1 MKRLK
6 LAAIA
11 SATIITMGATSTL
24 QAQSRWDLA
33 TGYGDGVHHTINI
46 VQFADDVREATNG
59 ELDIVV
65 HSGASLFPQG
75 EIHRAVRTGQA
86 QAGEILMAGLGNE
99 SPLFEIDNI
108 PFLAS
113 DWDSARV
120 LWDVTRSDVEGYLAD
135 EGLRLL
141 FAVPWPPQG
150 FYTQEAIGDT
160 GDLSG
165 VRMRAYSPMTTE
177 LAVQFDAEPTTV
189 QTPEIPQAF
198 STGMISAMVTS
209 PSTGVSSQAW
219 DFVDHYT
226 DVQAWIPKNMIFV
239 NERAFQRLSD
249 AHQKAVLEMAAAAE
263 TRGWDMAINETQTA
277 TERLSEEGIAV
288 NEPTAELRSSL
299 ELIGQEMAAQWASK
313 AGSAGQDL
321 LQEFYSQ

>member
-1 MKRLK
+1 MKRLN
-6 LAAIA
+6 LAVTAAASLIA
-11 SATIITMGATSTL
+11 LGVAGNT
-24 QAQSRWDLA
+24 QAQTRWDLA

-46 VQFADDVREATNG
+46 VQFADDVREATDG
-59 ELDIVV
+59 GLDITV
-65 HSGASLFPQG
+65 HSGASLFPTG

-86 QAGEILMAGLGNE
+86 QAGELLMANLGNE

-113 DWDSARV
+113 DWDSSRA
-120 LWDVTRSDVEGYLAD
+120 LWSVTRSAVEDYLAD

-150 FYTQEAIGDT
+150 FYTQEPISDVS
-160 GDLSG
+160 DLAG

-177 LAVQFDAEPTTV
+177 LAMQFDAAPTTV

-239 NERAFQRLSD
+239 NERAFQRLSEE
-249 AHQKAVLEMAAAAE
+249 HQQAVLEMAAAAE
-263 TRGWDMAINETQTA
+263 ARGWEMAINETQTA
-277 TERLSEEGIAV
+277 TDRLREEGISV
-288 NEPTAELRSSL
+288 NQPTAELRSAL
-299 ELIGQEMAAQWASK
+299 EIIGQEMAAQWAAK
-313 AGSAGQDL
+313 AGTMGQDL
-321 LQEFYSQ
+321 LQTFYSQ